1 MVFPPNLIFHYSEH
15 WLWFYSP
22 LTRTFHVKKKKSD
35 DLLFSL
41 LALRHLQ
48 SYEVLD
54 KRERAHMSC
63 LSFTGGLF
71 VLACPVSGCDSGAVP
86 ETDLLTCKMQ
96 TATPQP
102 FRISHSDIISKPFPT
117 LSVTVATFWNTLL
130 SLLLQPLKA
139 GKVDS

>member
-1 MVFPPNLIFHYSEH
+1 MALPQNLIFHYSEH
-15 WLWFYSP
+15 WFWFYSP
-22 LTRTFHVKKKKSD
+22 LTRTFHVKKKKKVMICFFHFQHSD
-35 DLLFSL
+35 ICNLMKSWIK
-41 LALRHLQ
+41 
-48 SYEVLD
+48 D
-54 KRERAHMSC
+54 KEPTSC

-96 TATPQP
+96 TPTPQP
-102 FRISHSDIISKPFPT
+102 FRISHSNIISKPFPT
-117 LSVTVATFWNTLL
+117 LSVTVGTFWNTLL